1 MLKKVFTGISFLVSL
16 LALIALVFLTVSL
29 VQYYHHIRTSPGLSG
44 IDYLGLMIYPVL
56 YCLGAVPGLVS
67 SVIAWRF
74 TTNKAVKI
82 VSAVLLGIFAVV
94 LIVFGAIW
102 LS

>member
-1 MLKKVFTGISFLVSL
+1 MVRKVFAGITFAVSL
-16 LALIALVFLTVSL
+16 LVLIALVCLTIGM
-29 VQYYHHIRTSPGLSG
+29 VQYYHHIRTTPGLSG

-56 YCLGAVPGLVS
+56 YCFAAVPGLVS
-67 SVIAWRF
+67 SAISWRLAS
-74 TTNKAVKI
+74 NKAVKI
-82 VSAVLLGIFAVV
+82 VSVVLLAIFAVV

>member
-1 MLKKVFTGISFLVSL
+1 MLKKVFTGISFVVSL
-16 LALIALVFLTVSL
+16 LALIALVFLTVSM

-44 IDYLGLMIYPVL
+44 IDYLELLIYPVL
-56 YCLGAVPGLVS
+56 YCFTAVPGLVS
-67 SVIAWRF
+67 SVIGWRLA
-74 TTNKAVKI
+74 TNRAVKI
-82 VSAVLLGIFAVV
+82 VSAVLLGIFVVV